1 MVLVVVVM
9 VRWQGERCP
18 SHLQCELDARQA
30 LQGHIGSTVSRTDE
44 TVVMLEE
51 VAASLWRLHLMLL
64 RGRCEAKLPSMAD
77 ERMPM
82 RRDSAAL
89 LGRSWQTPQYQPR
102 ATSSVRLSREVGR
115 GGNKGGISKLQC
127 YVNK

>member
-9 VRWQGERCP
+9 VRLPRGARPTEIEGCP
-18 SHLQCELDARQA
+18 SHLQCDLDARQA

-64 RGRCEAKLPSMAD
+64 RGRCEAKLHSMAD

-82 RRDSAAL
+82 RRDRPPWL
-89 LGRSWQTPQYQPR
+89 LGRSWPNPTIPAPGNQQR
-102 ATSSVRLSREVGR
+102 TSV
-115 GGNKGGISKLQC
+115 
-127 YVNK
+127 